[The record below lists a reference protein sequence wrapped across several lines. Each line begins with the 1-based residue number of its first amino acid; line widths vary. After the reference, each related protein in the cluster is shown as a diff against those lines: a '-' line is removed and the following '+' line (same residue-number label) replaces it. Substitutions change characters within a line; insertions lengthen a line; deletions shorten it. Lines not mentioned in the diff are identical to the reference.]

1 MPLIHKITNTLTKCS
16 AATAAILLVSGCQ
29 TVSLP
34 SLPNFNSEP
43 VPGPAMAPAPLLAFY
58 AGDKYYYSNGARDQV
73 VSVNGE
79 TLNMISRSKRKLAN
93 FRNFI
98 LPPPYIEG
106 TKGEYYKES
115 DVPTNALWPLTIG
128 AKTQFT
134 TKGRTVTKP
143 SGNVSEYYQR
153 WKCEVEGTERIRVLA
168 GEFDTY
174 RVKCQ
179 RFSTKG
185 SWWQNRTWN
194 YAPDLGTY
202 VLRRDFYKSGA
213 KSRIRELT
221 AVRPSLQNE
230 PSNVRKAIIHTWQTA
245 LESKQAGEISSWT
258 DKATGTSVQVEPI
271 NTYRAENGLF
281 CRTYKQYLTRKD
293 ITRIYSGVACRE
305 GKMKWRTPTRG

>member
-1 MPLIHKITNTLTKCS
+1 
-16 AATAAILLVSGCQ
+16 
-29 TVSLP
+29 
-34 SLPNFNSEP
+34 
-43 VPGPAMAPAPLLAFY
+43 MAPAPLPAFY
-58 AGDKYYYSNGARDQV
+58 EGDKYYYSNGSRDQV

-98 LPPPYIEG
+98 LPPPYVEG

-128 AKTQFT
+128 AKTQFE

-179 RFSTKG
+179 RFSTTG
-185 SWWQNRTWN
+185 RWWQNRTWN
-194 YAPDLGTY
+194 YAPDLGAY

-230 PSNVRKAIIHTWQTA
+230 PRSVRKAIIHTWQTA

-258 DKATGTSVQVEPI
+258 DRATGTSVQVEPI

-281 CRTYKQYLTRKD
+281 CRTYKEYLTRKD
-293 ITRIYSGVACRE
+293 TTRIYSGVACRE

>member
-1 MPLIHKITNTLTKCS
+1 MPLVHKISNILTKCS
-16 AATAAILLVSGCQ
+16 AATTAILLVSGCQ
-29 TVSLP
+29 SISLP
-34 SLPNFNSEP
+34 SLPNFSSEP
-43 VPGPAMAPAPLLAFY
+43 VPGPAMAPAPLPAFY
-58 AGDKYYYSNGARDQV
+58 EGDKYYYSNGSRDQV

-98 LPPPYIEG
+98 LPPPYVEG

-128 AKTQFT
+128 AKTQFE

-153 WKCEVEGTERIRVLA
+153 WQCEVEGTERVRVLA

-185 SWWQNRTWN
+185 RWWQNRTWN
-194 YAPDLGTY
+194 YAPDLGAY

-213 KSRIRELT
+213 KSRIR
-221 AVRPSLQNE
+221 PLQWV
-230 PSNVRKAIIHTWQTA
+230 SMFVGSSRTRKADA
-245 LESKQAGEISSWT
+245 
-258 DKATGTSVQVEPI
+258 
-271 NTYRAENGLF
+271 
-281 CRTYKQYLTRKD
+281 
-293 ITRIYSGVACRE
+293 SGARP
-305 GKMKWRTPTRG
+305 GP